1 MLAYL
6 ISEFNRRLIESHSVA
21 GRMPEV
27 MFGYARYIVMP
38 GFGKPDRI
46 VSESELCDKYEVTTT
61 INKRG
66 RYCVISK

>member
-6 ISEFNRRLIESHSVA
+6 ISEFNRHLIESHSVA

-27 MFGYARYIVMP
+27 LYDYARYIVMP

-46 VSESELCDKYEVTTT
+46 VSEPELCANYEVTTT

-66 RYCVISK
+66 RYLVLEK